1 MFDHKEDFGRWLIQK
16 GSVVVYFPEDCH
28 RQVKKHVKKA
38 FKKVGLLVHTT
49 QDKPSADVI
58 IAVEMHKRIKP
69 DGWAIMSGT
78 APQTI
83 KLILT
88 KKGKKANRHIIW
100 HEVGHIMGLG
110 HKNYGGH
117 SVMKPGATHI
127 RKFTEHDLAEVE
139 RLTRKP

>member
-1 MFDHKEDFGRWLIQK
+1 MFNHKEDFGRWLVRK
-16 GSVVVYFPEDCH
+16 GSVVVYFPRNCH
-28 RQVKKHVKKA
+28 KQITKHVKKA
-38 FKKVGLLVHTT
+38 FKKVGLAVHVTE
-49 QDKPSADVI
+49 DKVSADVI
-58 IAVEMHKRIKP
+58 VDVETHEKIKP
-69 DGWAIMSGT
+69 DGWAIMSST

-83 KLILT
+83 KLIMT

-127 RKFTEHDLAEVE
+127 RKFTKHDLAEIR
-139 RLTRKP
+139 RLTKS